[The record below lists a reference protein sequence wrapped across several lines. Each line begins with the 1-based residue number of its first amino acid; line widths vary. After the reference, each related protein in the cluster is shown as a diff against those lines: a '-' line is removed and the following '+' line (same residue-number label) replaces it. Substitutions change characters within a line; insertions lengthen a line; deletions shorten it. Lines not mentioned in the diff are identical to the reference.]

1 MREHSK
7 GVLADRIAA
16 LVGDDE
22 ELKLM
27 VAERLFK
34 GTERRSSR
42 IVESHSYGDGRLH
55 LETRINPK
63 TGTERGPYWYYRH
76 VNGGKQR
83 SVYIGKKPLEEAKEA
98 VDSSAGKDER
108 ADR

>member
-1 MREHSK
+1 MREHLK
-7 GVLADRIAA
+7 GMLADRIAA

-22 ELKLM
+22 EMKLM
-27 VAERLFK
+27 VAKRLLK
-34 GTERRSSR
+34 TTESRSSR
-42 IVESHSYGDGRLH
+42 IVESHPHEDGWLH

-76 VNGGKQR
+76 VSGGKQR
-83 SVYIGKKPLEEAKEA
+83 SVYIGKKSLEEAKEA
-98 VDSSAGKDER
+98 VDR